1 MSTDALKRFRD
12 GLARG
17 EFTMTE
23 IAAATGIPLTTL
35 SDMSSADW
43 RPKVFDRLEKL
54 SVALDRIKRP
64 ATKTKSRNGKAQ
76 ATA

>member
-17 EFTMTE
+17 DFTMTE
-23 IAAATGIPLTTL
+23 IAEATGIPLTTL
-35 SDMSSADW
+35 SDMSNAEW

-54 SVALDRIKRP
+54 GAALDRMKRP
-64 ATKTKSRNGKAQ
+64 HSKSNRRGG
-76 ATA
+76 ATATA